1 MVSRRLSIPIL
12 LLLALPLLPLTAQE
26 PAEDAPAPGEETR
39 RLLLA
44 FRFAKEANFSAEEE
58 LLLYESLLV
67 HLGSA
72 SRRLAVVETPG
83 RAGPASDADR
93 STLARSL
100 GADSWLRVELDG
112 DWMAVGLDVDS
123 YDLLS
128 QKTVFRFQLTQKL
141 LRGAVDLE
149 RDFWDEVVAA
159 AADYYSQAAAA
170 KPMPGQVVFQAVPG
184 SRLRLPWGEVLRA
197 GEEGTARLG
206 VQLPLTLSVR
216 AERAGFFPLENR
228 FYLAQEMN
236 TLELAQERGS
246 RFAFD
251 VYLNN
256 LVFPGFEF
264 SWFFLPSSLY
274 ARAGFTTYLAGLLF
288 SDHDEEDSALF
299 VSRSLN
305 LLDLGVGAYLNEA
318 DRHLRAYAGLGAF
331 LRLVTSGGY
340 FGLEP
345 VAPWGLQ
352 AILGFEYSRRLKQ
365 RFYLEL
371 DPLLYYT
378 GHRERTELFRAFLP
392 EDQSPV
398 GYLFFPSGVFQLLN
412 IRLGFRWQI

>member
-1 MVSRRLSIPIL
+1 MSRRICFPLL
-12 LLLALPLLPLTAQE
+12 LLLALPLLPLAAQE
-26 PAEDAPAPGEETR
+26 PAADAPVPGEETR

-44 FRFAKEANFSAEEE
+44 LRFAQEANFSAEEE

-83 RAGPASDADR
+83 RAGGPLSAADR

-128 QKTVFRFQLTQKL
+128 QKTVFRFQLTKKL

-170 KPMPGQVVFQAVPG
+170 KPMPGEVMLQAVPG
-184 SRLRLPWGEVLRA
+184 TRIALPWGEMLRA
-197 GEEGTARLG
+197 GEDGTTRFS
-206 VQLPLTLSVR
+206 VQLPLTLSIR

-228 FYLAQEMN
+228 FYLAQEKN
-236 TLELAQERGS
+236 ILELAQERGS

-288 SDHDEEDSALF
+288 SDHGDEDPGLF

-331 LRLVTSGGY
+331 LRLVTAGGY

-352 AILGFEYSRRLKQ
+352 AVLGFEYSRRLKQ

-378 GHRERTELFRAFLP
+378 GHRVRTELFRAFLP

-398 GYLFFPSGVFQLLN
+398 GYLFFPSGVLQLLN